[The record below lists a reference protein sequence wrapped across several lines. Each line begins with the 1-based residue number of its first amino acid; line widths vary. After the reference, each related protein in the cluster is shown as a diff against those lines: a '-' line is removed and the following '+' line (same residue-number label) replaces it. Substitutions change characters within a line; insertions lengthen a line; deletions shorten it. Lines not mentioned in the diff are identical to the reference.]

1 MTAARRIAKLAVAAI
16 IAGALCS
23 LAMAML
29 SARDLARQPATNGGL
44 IGGGGYREDTLDW
57 IWRTC
62 TPESW
67 HAWGDGSGYN
77 TPMSDAIH
85 DVGVLDGN
93 GWRATVVAGRGFYD
107 IAVLERRSAVW
118 KETGESFTLE
128 SWEREERI
136 KSGQTLVT
144 IAPEWIPP
152 ELPRACDGFLPG
164 RSAAAGTI
172 LRVADVVDAAW
183 MPGRTDGQPMP
194 DHAVATWR
202 VDEVRAFGWPFRAFT
217 VQGALIQ
224 TTTFR
229 VEPDLGHRATSSAI
243 KWWTNGLG
251 VDASDGSAI
260 GHGAAEEIDR
270 LPAKGLPLRPV
281 WLPLLGNAI
290 VFGAP
295 ITALLLLA
303 KRGVSSAFARLR
315 GQSGRC
321 PSCGYART
329 GLPIGARCPEC
340 GQDHASRRTSQ
351 PKPTSE

>member
-44 IGGGGYREDTLDW
+44 IGGGGHDEDTLDW
-57 IWRTC
+57 VWRTF

-67 HAWGDGSGYN
+67 HAWGDGSGYD
-77 TPMSDAIH
+77 TPTRDANH
-85 DVGVLDGN
+85 DVGLLDGD
-93 GWRATVVAGRGFYD
+93 GWRATIVAGGGFYD
-107 IAVLERRSAVW
+107 VAFLERRSAVW
-118 KETGESFTLE
+118 KEMGETFVME

-136 KSGQTLVT
+136 RSGQTLVT

-152 ELPRACDGFLPG
+152 ELPRKCDGFLPG
-164 RSAAAGTI
+164 RSAVAGTI
-172 LRVADVVDAAW
+172 LRVADVADAAW

-194 DHAVATWR
+194 EHAVATWR

-229 VEPDLGHRATSSAI
+229 VEPDLGHRAMSSAI

-251 VDASDGSAI
+251 VDASDGWAI
-260 GHGAAEEIDR
+260 GHGAAEEIDS
-270 LPAKGLPLRPV
+270 LPAKGLPLRPM

-290 VFGAP
+290 VFGTP
-295 ITALLLLA
+295 IIALFLLA
-303 KRGVSSAFARLR
+303 RRGVSFAFARLR

-329 GLPIGARCPEC
+329 GIPARARCPEC
-340 GQDHASRRTSQ
+340 GHDHANGSKSQ
-351 PKPTSE
+351 PKPRSE